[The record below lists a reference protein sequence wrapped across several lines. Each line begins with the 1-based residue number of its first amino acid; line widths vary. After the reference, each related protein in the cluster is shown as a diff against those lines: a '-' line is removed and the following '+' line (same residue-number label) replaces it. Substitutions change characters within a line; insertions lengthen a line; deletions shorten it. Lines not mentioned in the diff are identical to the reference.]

1 MLEFILGKMKQQAE
15 RMLISIENK
24 GNQGK
29 PVCSGLLLFIVINAA
44 LTKICFCV
52 YNFVGP
58 E

>member
-15 RMLISIENK
+15 RMLIGIENK

-29 PVCSGLLLFIVINAA
+29 PVCSGLLFIIVINAA
-44 LTKICFCV
+44 LTKIYFCV
-52 YNFVGP
+52 YNSVGL